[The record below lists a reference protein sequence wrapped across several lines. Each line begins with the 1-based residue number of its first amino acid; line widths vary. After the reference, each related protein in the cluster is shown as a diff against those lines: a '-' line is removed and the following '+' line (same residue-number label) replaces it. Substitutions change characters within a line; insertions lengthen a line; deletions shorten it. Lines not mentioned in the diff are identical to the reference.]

1 MARFTG
7 IPSLSQANID
17 PWQAA
22 VLEALKENVELLTGT
37 RGEADGA
44 SRALLKGQVTTATP
58 AAPQFTALTAR
69 GTGITISNA
78 QVPLLADYVSLLRDV
93 QLLANDVARLRAT
106 VDTLIQQLRA

>member
-7 IPSLSQANID
+7 IPSLPQSNID
-17 PWQAA
+17 PWQMS
-22 VLEALKENVELLTGT
+22 VLGALKENVELLTGT

-44 SRALLKGQVTTATP
+44 SRALLKGQITTQTP
-58 AAPQFTALTAR
+58 APQFTALSAR
-69 GTGITISNA
+69 GSGVTINNA
-78 QVPLLADYVSLLRDV
+78 QVPSLSDYVSLLRDV

>member
-7 IPSLSQANID
+7 IPSLPQSNID
-17 PWQAA
+17 AWQMS
-22 VLEALKENVELLTGT
+22 VLGSIKENVELLTGT

-44 SRALLKGQVTTATP
+44 SRALLKGQITVASSAT
-58 AAPQFTALTAR
+58 PQFTALSAR
-69 GTGITISNA
+69 GVGFTVSGS
-78 QVPLLADYVSLLRDV
+78 QVPSLADYTSLLRDV

>member
-7 IPSLSQANID
+7 IPSLPQSNID
-17 PWQAA
+17 AWQMS
-22 VLEALKENVELLTGT
+22 VLGSLKENVELLTGT

-44 SRALLKGQVTTATP
+44 SRALLKGQVTVSQP
-58 AAPQFTALTAR
+58 SSPQFTALTAR
-69 GTGITISNA
+69 GSGLTISGA
-78 QVPLLADYVSLLRDV
+78 QVPSLSDYVSLLRDV

>member
-7 IPSLSQANID
+7 IPSLAQTNIE
-17 PWQAA
+17 PGQLA
-22 VLEALKENVELLTGT
+22 VIEAIKENVELLTGT

-44 SRALLKGQVTTATP
+44 SRAVLKGQMTTAQVP
-58 AAPQFTALTAR
+58 APQFTALTAR
-69 GTGITISNA
+69 GAGVTISNA